1 MQLKA
6 VVLPAP
12 FGPISPTISHS
23 STFRLSPSIA
33 VRPPKRMVRSR
44 TSSTDTAAL
53 HRSDAAVAVRVVQ
66 AELVT
71 REPPRERPDHLAQT
85 AGIHD
90 HGLQQQ
96 RRADGVRDV
105 ELVAAVEV
113 RPPGVRGQTLEQ
125 RVD

>member
-71 REPPRERPDHLAQT
+71 REPPRERPDHLAQA

-90 HGLQQQ
+90 HRLEEE
-96 RRADGVRDV
+96 RRTDRFGDVDLAPAIEARPAGVR
-105 ELVAAVEV
+105 
-113 RPPGVRGQTLEQ
+113 RQSFQ
-125 RVD
+125 